1 MAFTF
6 HHLPVDCF
14 RVCRLTFVLLSVR
27 QRGFGE
33 ETSSSIGVG
42 SELSVEVGGTVG
54 RGMAMVWSMD
64 RVLGSNHVKGWV
76 HLEIADQ
83 ASLKMVS

>member
-6 HHLPVDCF
+6 HHLPVDCC
-14 RVCRLTFVLLSVR
+14 RVCRLTFGLLSVR

-54 RGMAMVWSMD
+54 RGMAIVWSMD
-64 RVLGSNHVKGWV
+64 RVLGSNHVKGWI